1 MSLTA
6 NAHPITIAIA
16 GPSGSGKSV
25 IAKQLAKLLAPLS
38 PVIVGLDSFYN
49 PLTHLSPQQRAEVN
63 FDHPDALDW
72 PCIVKVIRQLY
83 NQESAELPIYD
94 FTVHDRKPETVTL
107 SPGGVLIIEG
117 IFALYNHDI
126 RDLLDLGVYVQAPE
140 GVALARRISRDMVER
155 KRERTEVIKH
165 YETTVKPMYIQYV
178 APTRHYADVV
188 LDGTKPVATSVE
200 WILSKL
206 ESEATPQ

>member
-25 IAKQLAKLLAPLS
+25 IAKQLAKALAPLS
-38 PVIVGLDSFYN
+38 PVVIALDHFYN
-49 PLTHLSPQQRAEVN
+49 PLTHLPPPQRAEVN
-63 FDHPDALDW
+63 FDHPNALDW
-72 PCIVKVIRQLY
+72 PHIVKVISQLY

-94 FTVHDRKPETVTL
+94 FTVHDRESEGVIL
-107 SPGGVLIIEG
+107 NPGGVLIIEG

-126 RDLLDLGVYVQAPE
+126 RDMLDLGVYVQAPE
-140 GVALARRISRDMVER
+140 GVALARRISRDMMER
-155 KRERTEVIKH
+155 KRERAEVIQQ
-165 YETTVKPMYIQYV
+165 YESTVKPMYIQYV
-178 APTRHYADVV
+178 APTRQYADVV

-206 ESEATPQ
+206 ESEATPR

>member
-38 PVIVGLDSFYN
+38 PVVVALDHFYN

-63 FDHPDALDW
+63 FDHPNALDW
-72 PCIVKVIRQLY
+72 PCIIQVIRQLY
-83 NQESAELPIYD
+83 NQQTTEIPVYD
-94 FTVHDRKPETVTL
+94 FTIHDREPEGVTL
-107 SPGGVLIIEG
+107 NPGGVLIIEG

-126 RDLLDLGVYVQAPE
+126 RDMLDLGVYVQAPE
-140 GVALARRISRDMVER
+140 GVALARRISRDIAER
-155 KRERTEVIKH
+155 KRERAEVIKH
-165 YETTVKPMYIQYV
+165 YESTVKPMYIQYV
-178 APTRHYADVV
+178 APTRQYADVL
-188 LDGTKPVATSVE
+188 LDGTKPVSTSVE
-200 WILSKL
+200 WILSKM

>member
-6 NAHPITIAIA
+6 KAHPITIAIA

-25 IAKQLAKLLAPLS
+25 IAKQLAKLLAPMN
-38 PVIVGLDSFYN
+38 PVVVALDHFYN
-49 PLTHLSPQQRAEVN
+49 PLTDLTYEQRAEVN

-72 PCIVKVIRQLY
+72 PRIVDVITQLY
-83 NQESAELPIYD
+83 NQEEVEIPVYD
-94 FTVHDRKPETVTL
+94 FTVHDRKPEGIKL

-140 GVALARRISRDMVER
+140 GVALARRIGRDMAER
-155 KRERTEVIKH
+155 KRERADIIKH
-165 YETTVKPMYIQYV
+165 YETTVKPMYVQYV
-178 APTRHYADVV
+178 APTRHYADVL
-188 LDGTKPVATSVE
+188 LDGTRPVSTSVE

-206 ESEATPQ
+206 ESEATIA